1 MRLPSSKDI
10 VASPAFQT
18 TVGTLGAWY
27 LRFVWR
33 TSSKTLEPPDI
44 YERVL
49 TPAII
54 AMWHGQHFLMPFLK
68 KDDSSHRAKVLI
80 SRHRDG
86 EVNAIAAERL
96 GIGTIRGSGAHN
108 GEFHRKGGAAAFT
121 EMLDALAE
129 GYNVAMTAD
138 VPKVARVAG
147 MGVVK
152 LAQHSQRPI
161 YAVAIASSRRKELN
175 NWDRTAINL
184 PFSRI
189 AMVANEPIWVPA
201 DADAATLEA
210 KRVEVEN
217 ELNRLTR
224 RAYDLADNVGSAAP

>member
-1 MRLPSSKDI
+1 MLSAKQLVS
-10 VASPAFQT
+10 SPAFQYA
-18 TVGTLGAWY
+18 VGTLGAWY

-33 TSSKTLEPPDI
+33 SSSKLLDPPDI
-44 YERVL
+44 YDRVL

-68 KDDSSHRAKVLI
+68 RDDTTHRAKVLI

-108 GEFHRKGGAAAFT
+108 GEFHRKGGVSAFT
-121 EMLDALAE
+121 EMLQALDD

-138 VPKVARVAG
+138 VPKIARVAG

-152 LAQHSQRPI
+152 LAQHSGRPI
-161 YAVAIASSRRKELN
+161 YPVAIASSRRKTLN

-189 AMVANEPIWVPA
+189 AMVANEPVWVPGDATA
-201 DADAATLEA
+201 DVLEA
-210 KRVEVEN
+210 KRLEVES
-217 ELNRLTR
+217 ELNRLTKH
-224 RAYDLADNVGSAAP
+224 AYDLADRRSDAA

>member
-1 MRLPSSKDI
+1 VRLPTSKEI
-10 VASPAFQT
+10 VSSPAFQN

-27 LRFVWR
+27 LRLVWT
-33 TSSKTLEPPDI
+33 TSTKLLDPPDI
-44 YERVL
+44 YDRVI

-54 AMWHGQHFLMPFLK
+54 AMWHGQHFLMPFIK
-68 KDDSSHRAKVLI
+68 RNDGSHRAKVLI

-86 EVNAIAAERL
+86 EVNAIAAEKL
-96 GIGTIRGSGAHN
+96 GISTIRGSGAHN

-121 EMLDALAE
+121 EMLEALAQ
-129 GYNVAMTAD
+129 GYNMAMTAD
-138 VPKVARVAG
+138 VPKIARVAG
-147 MGVVK
+147 LGVVK
-152 LAQHSQRPI
+152 LAQHSGRPI
-161 YAVAIASSRRKELN
+161 YPVAIASSRRKELK

-189 AMVANEPIWVPA
+189 AMVTNKPVWVPA

-210 KRVEVEN
+210 RRFEVED

-224 RAYDLADNVGSAAP
+224 RAYELADKGSSAA